1 MSEAD
6 GVFVVCFILF
16 SPVPSLTRLY
26 AHISLHARIYA
37 ITTEDALAGKLT
49 GMLLE
54 MSTTEIL
61 LEIEEDVV
69 ASASSA
75 PKSKSS
81 AAAFPPPKTNW
92 DVAHFLPA

>member
-54 MSTTEIL
+54 TSTTEIL
-61 LEIEEDVV
+61 LEEDMV

-75 PKSKSS
+75 SKSRIVRCS
-81 AAAFPPPKTNW
+81 RTRR
-92 DVAHFLPA
+92 DHSVIQRSVGTI